1 MIFKYHYANKRKQT
15 MFMKNRIR
23 KSTAFS
29 GSFETESPEN
39 YQIVQEIKEIE
50 PNILNATTIEEKID
64 MIVF

>member
-1 MIFKYHYANKRKQT
+1 